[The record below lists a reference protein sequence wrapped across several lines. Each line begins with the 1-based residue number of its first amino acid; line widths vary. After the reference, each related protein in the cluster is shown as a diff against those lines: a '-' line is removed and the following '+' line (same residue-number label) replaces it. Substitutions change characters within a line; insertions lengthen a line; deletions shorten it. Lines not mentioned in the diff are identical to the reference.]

1 VITGWLVKI
10 VIVVGLLGVGVLE
23 VGSPLITRA
32 QVDGAAHDAAD
43 DAAAEYFQ
51 GRSVEAAKTVA
62 EAVAAKEGAKLES
75 FDFDPATS
83 TVTVKL
89 VKEARSIVMKK
100 IKQTKSW
107 YVIRVTASSAGPN
120 K

>member
-10 VIVVGLLGVGVLE
+10 VIVVALLGVGVLE
-23 VGSPLITRA
+23 AGSPLITRA

-43 DAAAEYFQ
+43 DAAAEFFQ
-51 GRSVEAAKTVA
+51 SRSVDNAHDVA
-62 EAVAAKEGAKLES
+62 EHVAAKDGAKLES
-75 FDFDPATS
+75 FDLDPATG

-89 VKEARSIVMKK
+89 VKEARSIVLKK
-100 IKQTKSW
+100 FKQTKNW